1 MNTAVIHDGVAY
13 FDGTER
19 VLVSPCPHCD
29 KPFQR
34 VKAHITKNAV
44 CRQKAQEAEAA
55 VAQEAARVIR
65 EQNADPEG
73 DYLRENPD
81 LMRLIAERNV
91 AMRAGDDEAFERTQ
105 TALNEATE
113 SETPVNEEPEEK
125 PETEEEMTARIRAS
139 VAYWEEQV
147 KLGEASVEYGKPR
160 WVHPGEIG
168 AGAEPEPEED
178 EEEGVKETCP
188 HCGDEEVLT
197 DRSFN
202 PVWTERF
209 PARVCWGCYS
219 GEKDRECE
227 DCGDTFTP
235 CVDDTYVVCGDCYER
250 QQGGKGLP
258 LRDRIWSWL
267 LSHADEYNGKTARE
281 IAKALGEEKHAVNQA
296 LYADPS
302 PFHNFVMAGQK
313 APVWRVRV

>member
-19 VLVSPCPHCD
+19 VRVSPCPHCD

-55 VAQEAARVIR
+55 DV
-65 EQNADPEG
+65 
-73 DYLRENPD
+73 
-81 LMRLIAERNV
+81 MRLIAERNA
-91 AMRAGDDEAFERTQ
+91 AMRAGDDEAFEHTQ

-113 SETPVNEEPEEK
+113 SETPVLEPAPEPEEK
-125 PETEEEMTARIRAS
+125 KTLKRWEWVDCDTCGYTHPPCPDSDCPTGEELKTYTKWNARADP
-139 VAYWEEQV
+139 
-147 KLGEASVEYGKPR
+147 K
-160 WVHPGEIG
+160 
-168 AGAEPEPEED
+168 PEPEED

-202 PVWTERF
+202 PAWTERF

-227 DCGDTFTP
+227 ECGCVFTP
-235 CVDDTYVVCGDCYER
+235 CVDDTFVVCGDCYEL
-250 QQGGKGLP
+250 QQGGRGGP
-258 LRDRIWSWL
+258 LADRIWSWL
-267 LSHADEYNGKTARE
+267 LSHAGKYNGKTARQ
-281 IAKALGEEKHAVNQA
+281 IAKALGEDKHAVNKA
-296 LYADPS
+296 LYADPVG
-302 PFHNFVMAGQK
+302 FTQMAVAGQK
-313 APVWRVRV
+313 APAWRCSCVQ